1 LCHERCYQMNPAWSP
16 YGLPAEELAGLLE
29 TLDSSSYC
37 RPMSWP
43 VPPGPGRSRL
53 TSTDAQ

>member
-1 LCHERCYQMNPAWSP
+1 MNPAWSP